1 MSSVLENT
9 VEMPANTEAKKE
21 EQKDCPVCMDH
32 FTTVI
37 RQRITCAYCPHTV
50 CRQCASR
57 FLLTTLN
64 DPHCMGCKREWNRE
78 FIDTNLTQTF
88 RKGPLKLQRRKVLI
102 DREKGRL
109 PAMQVFMEAKVGMDQ
124 ANKRSQELW
133 MRKRQLKKQK
143 TRIHAEI
150 LAGGIMEADE
160 LNREIEEKLGP
171 INTELATIR
180 IEMTQCTDQV
190 RRLWRIFHGQERV
203 VREFIMKC
211 PADECRG
218 FLSSAWKCG
227 TCQKHFCNDCHA
239 EKSGQKDETHVCNED
254 AKSTAAMIQKETKP
268 CPKCGIRISKIDG
281 CFAKDTPVLL
291 WNGTLKM
298 SQDIIVGDVL
308 VGDDGLSRVVE
319 NLCSG
324 GDEMY
329 EVYQGKGM
337 SYVVNSKHKLA
348 LKFSGDKNIYWSPK
362 KNGWVMRWFDRCEHV
377 MKYKNSL
384 VSSEISKEEAY
395 TILDAFRETLVF
407 DDIIEITVSDYM
419 KLSKSILK
427 EMMGF
432 KSSGVNWSKKDVPLD
447 PYLLGLWLGDGINDG
462 MSFAVSSETD
472 PEIISYLLEWCN
484 NNNSELIHDEAY
496 RFRIRRREVS
506 HGRLAIGRGA
516 TSSDCKGCK
525 LKKCSFCDLPNVA
538 YTSDVIDTNK
548 NTLKEALDMYDLPRK
563 PKCIPSDYLINDR
576 NNRLQLL
583 AGLIDTDGYVGNDGK
598 RIQLPQAN
606 HKLAR
611 QIEFLARSL
620 GFIVNIDILK
630 KTNISFGG
638 SEAKDYGDQMR
649 VNISGENLADIPTR
663 VARKKCVSSSANKDQ
678 LRTHISVKSIGQ
690 GTYYGWSVSSNK
702 RFLLGDF
709 TVVRNCDQMWCTE
722 CQTTFS
728 WNTGQIL
735 LNTVTHNPHYYEY
748 LRRVNN
754 GQIPREAGDVPC
766 GGLPNAYLFIRFIM
780 DQQNVVLG
788 EETKR
793 EIMLVHRCMSDIEN
807 YRLAQYP
814 LRQPANVNRDLDI
827 SFLMNDIDEEK
838 WGTSLE
844 RQETNFERRKEIGL
858 IIQTLLH
865 VGAEKLSALYNAA
878 TNSKE
883 KRRRL
888 FAEVLPEM
896 NKVRE
901 FTNKSLW
908 TKGRQMGMVVPQISD
923 RWDWMMA
930 RKSDIKNN
938 AEPVVPNQNE
948 IVEPEPEEETHP
960 AQPNP
965 IVTHH
970 DNSDDEF
977 VDNTP
982 AVVIQEPV
990 ANAGAGQPQGMD
1002 TTDDMVY
1009 VEIDGEMVEMTRRQM
1024 RMLLE

>member
-1 MSSVLENT
+1 MSSVLQNT
-9 VEMPANTEAKKE
+9 VEMPANTERKKEE

-32 FTTVI
+32 FTSVI
-37 RQRITCAYCPHTV
+37 RQPIRCAYCPHTV

-133 MRKRQLKKQK
+133 LRKRQLKKQK
-143 TRIHAEI
+143 TKIHAEI
-150 LAGGIMEADE
+150 LAGGILEADE

-171 INTELATIR
+171 INTELAAIR
-180 IEMTQCTDQV
+180 IEMTQCTDEV
-190 RRLWRIFHGQERV
+190 RRLWRIFHGTERV

-227 TCQKHFCNDCHA
+227 TCQKNFCNDCHA
-239 EKSGQKDETHVCNED
+239 EKSGQKDETHVCNEE
-254 AKSTAAMIQKETKP
+254 AKSTAAMIQNETKP

-281 CFAKDTPVLL
+281 
-291 WNGTLKM
+291 
-298 SQDIIVGDVL
+298 
-308 VGDDGLSRVVE
+308 
-319 NLCSG
+319 
-324 GDEMY
+324 
-329 EVYQGKGM
+329 
-337 SYVVNSKHKLA
+337 
-348 LKFSGDKNIYWSPK
+348 
-362 KNGWVMRWFDRCEHV
+362 
-377 MKYKNSL
+377 
-384 VSSEISKEEAY
+384 
-395 TILDAFRETLVF
+395 
-407 DDIIEITVSDYM
+407 
-419 KLSKSILK
+419 
-427 EMMGF
+427 
-432 KSSGVNWSKKDVPLD
+432 
-447 PYLLGLWLGDGINDG
+447 
-462 MSFAVSSETD
+462 
-472 PEIISYLLEWCN
+472 
-484 NNNSELIHDEAY
+484 
-496 RFRIRRREVS
+496 
-506 HGRLAIGRGA
+506 
-516 TSSDCKGCK
+516 
-525 LKKCSFCDLPNVA
+525 
-538 YTSDVIDTNK
+538 
-548 NTLKEALDMYDLPRK
+548 
-563 PKCIPSDYLINDR
+563 
-576 NNRLQLL
+576 
-583 AGLIDTDGYVGNDGK
+583 
-598 RIQLPQAN
+598 
-606 HKLAR
+606 
-611 QIEFLARSL
+611 
-620 GFIVNIDILK
+620 
-630 KTNISFGG
+630 
-638 SEAKDYGDQMR
+638 
-649 VNISGENLADIPTR
+649 
-663 VARKKCVSSSANKDQ
+663 
-678 LRTHISVKSIGQ
+678 
-690 GTYYGWSVSSNK
+690 
-702 RFLLGDF
+702 
-709 TVVRNCDQMWCTE
+709 CDQMWCTE

-780 DQQNVVLG
+780 DQQNLVLG

-793 EIMLVHRCMSDIEN
+793 EIMVIHRCMSDIEN
-807 YRLAQYP
+807 YRMAQYP

-827 SFLMNDIDEEK
+827 LFLTNDIDEEK

-858 IIQTLLH
+858 IVQTLLH
-865 VGAEKLSALYNAA
+865 VGAEKLSALYNSA
-878 TNSKE
+878 TNAKHT
-883 KRRRL
+883 RRRL

-908 TKGRQMGMVVPQISD
+908 AKGRQMGMVVPQISD
-923 RWDWMMA
+923 RWEWMTA

-948 IVEPEPEEETHP
+948 VVQPEQQQEEEV
-960 AQPNP
+960 QQNP

-982 AVVIQEPV
+982 GVVLPEPV
-990 ANAGAGQPQGMD
+990 ANAGAGQPQEMD
-1002 TTDDMVY
+1002 RTDDMVY
-1009 VEIDGEMVEMTRRQM
+1009 VEIDGEMVEMTRQQM